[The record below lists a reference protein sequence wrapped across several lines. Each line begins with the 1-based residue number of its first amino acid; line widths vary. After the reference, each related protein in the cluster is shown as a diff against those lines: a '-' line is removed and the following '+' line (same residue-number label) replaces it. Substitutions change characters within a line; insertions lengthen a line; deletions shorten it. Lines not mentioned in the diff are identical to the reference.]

1 MKLNEIYS
9 SDKTV
14 VSFEV
19 FPPKSDTE
27 QFLREINILAQYN
40 PAFIS
45 LTYGAGGNENK
56 SFELL
61 ENIKAEGLNVMAHF
75 TCITSTKEKIEKNI
89 KKLAEINV
97 ENILA
102 LRGDIPEN
110 KDFICHDFCHA
121 NELVSIIKAKTSLSV
136 GVAGYPEGHI
146 ESPDLKTDIENLK
159 KKVDAGADAIFTQLF
174 FVNDF
179 FFDYVERVR
188 NAGITIPVIP
198 GIMPII
204 SEKQVNK
211 MVSMANITVPPKI
224 KENLTKYSGQNLI
237 EFGIE
242 YAEEQCRGLIK
253 AGVKGLHFYT
263 LNKAYSASKILDN
276 IKEEI

>member
-110 KDFICHDFCHA
+110 KDFICHYFCHA